1 MRKAAWN
8 SWTHCEPEKLPASG
22 VRFFYESENLKAPD
36 KGRGDREATR
46 MEQAFQRSMA
56 QMLEQALDLSE
67 TRMER
72 VARIRAAINE
82 GTYLPDIAELA
93 QKLME
98 TMCGEFR

>member
-8 SWTHCEPEKLPASG
+8 SWTHCEPE
-22 VRFFYESENLKAPD
+22 
-36 KGRGDREATR
+36 
-46 MEQAFQRSMA
+46 
-56 QMLEQALDLSE
+56 ALDLSE